1 MDLPITIS
9 DNNWEGLTI
18 SDEHHLENLHK
29 IAEKPIGQ
37 LSLDDNPNLL
47 IFPQNLEEYG
57 DKIGK
62 QYVCE
67 VKDGKLYTGNI
78 MGFIGYGDTKV
89 RIHSRFAQGDDD
101 YFLHYMLQK
110 VFAINLFDLK
120 YNADEES
127 IFDFLIYLFPA
138 FLKRAMRQGLYKE
151 YQTQEYND
159 ADIRGRIDVA
169 RHIRMNVPFAGKVA
183 YSTRE
188 YAYDNHVTQLIRH
201 TIEFIANHPYG
212 GGILKNDD
220 LTKDAVTLIREATPT
235 YGQNERRKVINLNL
249 RPLSH
254 PYFWEYRHLQRLC
267 MQILRYEEIKY
278 GRNEDEIYGV
288 LFDGA
293 WLWEE
298 YVNTILTDQGYIH
311 PQNKIHKG
319 KISLYT
325 DGSGVRYPDFY
336 KGGIVLDAKYKRYAG
351 MKLQHIDGDDLH
363 QVITYM
369 YILAAKHG
377 GFIVPWVRNYEEDK
391 PQQKTLKGYGG
402 RMNIYGITVDSP
414 AQNYKEYCTQMSQ
427 YENLFVRQ
435 LINVTTPKEWE
446 VSLKELIASRIED
459 GESLIDVDRNRAVT
473 LLNSAI
479 ALANLIDDK
488 IVDFDEVEKYVRK
501 FMHNPK
507 VLL

>member
-89 RIHSRFAQGDDD
+89 RIHSRFVQGDDD

-120 YNADEES
+120 YHSDEES

-151 YQTQEYND
+151 YQTRGYND
-159 ADIRGRIDVA
+159 ADIKGRIDVA

-188 YAYDNHVTQLIRH
+188 YAYDNHVAQLIRH
-201 TIEFIANHPYG
+201 TIEFISNHPYD

-220 LTKDAVTLIREATPT
+220 LTKDAVSLIREATPT
-235 YGQNERRKVINLNL
+235 YSQNERRKVINQNL

-254 PYFWEYRHLQRLC
+254 PYFSEYRHLQHLC

-298 YVNTILTDQGYIH
+298 YLNTLLKDCGYKH
-311 PQNKIHKG
+311 PQNKVFSGRIH
-319 KISLYT
+319 LFT
-325 DGSGVRYPDFY
+325 DNSGARYPDFF
-336 KGGIVLDAKYKRYAG
+336 KDGIVLDAKYKRYEDIA
-351 MKLQHIDGDDLH
+351 LQRIDGDDLH

-369 YILAAKHG
+369 YILSAQYG
-377 GFIVPWVRNYEEDK
+377 GLIVPGQYIKSGSRPD
-391 PQQKTLKGYGG
+391 PKTLKGYGG
-402 RMNIYGITVDSP
+402 SMNIYSITVDSP
-414 AQNYKEYCTQMSQ
+414 AQDFKAYCLQMSQ
-427 YENLFVRQ
+427 YEKDF
-435 LINVTTPKEWE
+435 
-446 VSLKELIASRIED
+446 LK
-459 GESLIDVDRNRAVT
+459 
-473 LLNSAI
+473 LLP
-479 ALANLIDDK
+479 
-488 IVDFDEVEKYVRK
+488 R
-501 FMHNPK
+501 
-507 VLL
+507 

>member
-1 MDLPITIS
+1 MDLPISIN
-9 DNNWEGLTI
+9 DNNWEGQAI
-18 SDEHHLENLHK
+18 GDEHHLTNLQK

-47 IFPQNLEEYG
+47 IFPQNFEEYG
-57 DKIGK
+57 DKIGTE
-62 QYVCE
+62 YICE
-67 VKDGKLYTGNI
+67 VKEDKLFTGNI
-78 MGFIGYGDTKV
+78 MGFIGYGDTKL
-89 RIHSRFAQGDDD
+89 RIHSRFAQGEDD

-120 YNADEES
+120 HHSDDES

-151 YQTQEYND
+151 YQTREYND
-159 ADIRGRIDVA
+159 ANIRGRIDVA
-169 RHIRMNVPFAGKVA
+169 RHIRMNIPFAGKVA

-201 TIEFIANHPYG
+201 TIEFISNHPYG

-235 YGQNERRKVINLNL
+235 YSQNERRKVINQNL

-254 PYFWEYRHLQRLC
+254 PYFGEYRHLQRLC

-298 YVNTILTDQGYIH
+298 YLNTILRDCGYIH
-311 PQNKIHKG
+311 PQNKISKG
-319 KISLYT
+319 RIYLFDDRT
-325 DGSGVRYPDFY
+325 GVRYPDFY
-336 KGGIVLDAKYKRYAG
+336 KDDIVLDAKYKRYAD
-351 MKLQHIDGDDLH
+351 MKLQNIDGDDLH

-377 GFIVPWVRNYEEDK
+377 GFIVPRQHNHEENML
-391 PQQKTLKGYGG
+391 QQKTLKGFGG

-414 AQNYKEYCTQMSQ
+414 AENYWDYCAKMSQ
-427 YENLFVRQ
+427 NEMIFVSQ
-435 LINVTTPKEWE
+435 LRKDTMPKGCE
-446 VSLKELIASRIED
+446 VSLKELITSWIED
-459 GESLIDVDRNRAVT
+459 GKSLIDFDRNRAVY
-473 LLNSAI
+473 LLNSSIAI
-479 ALANLIDDK
+479 ANLIDDK
-488 IVDFDEVEKYVRK
+488 IVDFDETEKYVKTMLHREE
-501 FMHNPK
+501 
-507 VLL
+507 

>member
-110 VFAINLFDLK
+110 VFSINLFDLK
-120 YNADEES
+120 YHSDEES

-138 FLKRAMRQGLYKE
+138 FLKRAMCQGLYKE
-151 YQTQEYND
+151 YQTREYND
-159 ADIRGRIDVA
+159 ADIKGRIDVA
-169 RHIRMNVPFAGKVA
+169 RHIRMNIPFAGKVA

-201 TIEFIANHPYG
+201 TIEFISNHPYG

-220 LTKDAVTLIREATPT
+220 LTKDAVSLIREATPT
-235 YGQNERRKVINLNL
+235 YSQNERRKVINQNL

-254 PYFWEYRHLQRLC
+254 PYFSEYRHLQHLC

-298 YVNTILTDQGYIH
+298 YLNTLLRDCGYKH
-311 PQNKIHKG
+311 PQNKVFSGRIH
-319 KISLYT
+319 LFT
-325 DGSGVRYPDFY
+325 DNSGARYPDFY
-336 KGGIVLDAKYKRYAG
+336 KDGIVLDAKYKRYEDVA
-351 MKLQHIDGDDLH
+351 LQRIDGDDLH

-369 YILAAKHG
+369 YILSARYG
-377 GFIVPWVRNYEEDK
+377 GLIVPGQHNKSGSRPE
-391 PQQKTLKGYGG
+391 PKTLKGYGG
-402 RMNIYGITVDSP
+402 SMNIYSIIVDAI
-414 AQNYKEYCTQMSQ
+414 AQSFKAYCQQMSQ
-427 YENLFVRQ
+427 YEKIFLE
-435 LINVTTPKEWE
+435 LLPK
-446 VSLKELIASRIED
+446 IE
-459 GESLIDVDRNRAVT
+459 
-473 LLNSAI
+473 
-479 ALANLIDDK
+479 
-488 IVDFDEVEKYVRK
+488 
-501 FMHNPK
+501 H
-507 VLL
+507 

>member
-120 YNADEES
+120 YHSDEES

-151 YQTQEYND
+151 YQTREYND
-159 ADIRGRIDVA
+159 ADIKGRIDVA
-169 RHIRMNVPFAGKVA
+169 RHIRMNVPFAGKVS

-201 TIEFIANHPYG
+201 TIEFISNHPYG

-220 LTKDAVTLIREATPT
+220 LTKDAVSLIKEATPT
-235 YGQNERRKVINLNL
+235 YTQNERRKVVNQNL

-254 PYFWEYRHLQRLC
+254 PYFSEYRHLQHLC

-298 YVNTILTDQGYIH
+298 YLNTLLKDCGYKH
-311 PQNKIHKG
+311 PQNKVFSGRIH
-319 KISLYT
+319 LFT
-325 DGSGVRYPDFY
+325 DNSGARYPDFF
-336 KGGIVLDAKYKRYAG
+336 KDGIVLDAKYKRYEDIA
-351 MKLQHIDGDDLH
+351 LQRIDGDDLH

-369 YILAAKHG
+369 YILSAQYG
-377 GFIVPWVRNYEEDK
+377 GLIVPGQYIKSGSRPD
-391 PQQKTLKGYGG
+391 PKTLKGYGG
-402 RMNIYGITVDSP
+402 SMNIYSITVDSP
-414 AQNYKEYCTQMSQ
+414 AQNYKDYCTQMSM
-427 YENLFVRQ
+427 YEKRF
-435 LINVTTPKEWE
+435 
-446 VSLKELIASRIED
+446 VSLLEQ
-459 GESLIDVDRNRAVT
+459 
-473 LLNSAI
+473 AI
-479 ALANLIDDK
+479 I
-488 IVDFDEVEKYVRK
+488 
-501 FMHNPK
+501 
-507 VLL
+507 

>member
-1 MDLPITIS
+1 MDLPISIS

-18 SDEHHLENLHK
+18 SDEHHLENLQK

-37 LSLDDNPNLL
+37 FGLEDNPNLL

-62 QYVCE
+62 EYVCE
-67 VKDGKLYTGNI
+67 VKEGKLFTGNI

-89 RIHSRFAQGDDD
+89 RIHSRFAQGEDD

-120 YNADEES
+120 YHSDEES

-138 FLKRAMRQGLYKE
+138 FLKLAMRQGLYKE
-151 YQTQEYND
+151 YQTREYND
-159 ADIRGRIDVA
+159 ADIKGRIDVA

-201 TIEFIANHPYG
+201 TIEFISNHPYG

-220 LTKDAVTLIREATPT
+220 LTKDAVTLVREATLS
-235 YGQNERRKVINLNL
+235 YSQNERRKVVNQNL

-254 PYFWEYRHLQRLC
+254 PYFSEYRHLQRLC

-298 YVNTILTDQGYIH
+298 YLNTFLADIGFEHTR
-311 PQNKIHKG
+311 NKEGVGHK
-319 KISLYT
+319 SLFK
-325 DGSGVRYPDFY
+325 DGSGWCYPDFLSPQM
-336 KGGIVLDAKYKRYAG
+336 VLDAKYKWY
-351 MKLQHIDGDDLH
+351 DDWGKVQTKDLY
-363 QVITYM
+363 QVISYM
-369 YILAAKHG
+369 HVLDLKKG
-377 GFIVPWVRNYEEDK
+377 GFVVPVGWNFLRF
-391 PQQKTLKGYGG
+391 PTKTLKGMGG
-402 RMNIYGITVDSP
+402 EMSIYSMNVSSDVDSF
-414 AQNYKEYCTQMSQ
+414 ADYVEHMRFV
-427 YENLFVRQ
+427 ENS
-435 LINVTTPKEWE
+435 IINSIKDDANVTE
-446 VSLKELIASRIED
+446 
-459 GESLIDVDRNRAVT
+459 
-473 LLNSAI
+473 
-479 ALANLIDDK
+479 
-488 IVDFDEVEKYVRK
+488 
-501 FMHNPK
+501 
-507 VLL
+507 

>member
-18 SDEHHLENLHK
+18 GDEHHLENLQK

-37 LSLDDNPNLL
+37 LSLEDNPNLL

-62 QYVCE
+62 EYVCE
-67 VKDGKLYTGNI
+67 VKECKHYTGNI

-110 VFAINLFDLK
+110 VFSINLFDLK
-120 YNADEES
+120 YHSDEES

-151 YQTQEYND
+151 YQTREYND
-159 ADIRGRIDVA
+159 ADIKGRIDVA

-201 TIEFIANHPYG
+201 TIEFISNHPYG

-220 LTKDAVTLIREATPT
+220 LTKDAVSLIREATPT
-235 YGQNERRKVINLNL
+235 YSQNERRKVINQNL

-254 PYFWEYRHLQRLC
+254 PYFSEYRHLQHLC

-278 GRNEDEIYGV
+278 GRNENEIYGV

-298 YVNTILTDQGYIH
+298 YLNSLLRDCGYKH
-311 PQNKIHKG
+311 PQNKVFSGRIH
-319 KISLYT
+319 LFT
-325 DGSGVRYPDFY
+325 DNSGARYPDFY
-336 KGGIVLDAKYKRYAG
+336 KDGIVLDAKYKRYEDVA
-351 MKLQHIDGDDLH
+351 LQRIDGDDLH

-369 YILAAKHG
+369 YILSARYG
-377 GFIVPWVRNYEEDK
+377 GLIVPGQHKKSGSRPE
-391 PQQKTLKGYGG
+391 PKTLKGYSGS
-402 RMNIYGITVDSP
+402 MNIYSIIVDAL
-414 AQNYKEYCTQMSQ
+414 AQSFKAYCQQMSQ
-427 YENLFVRQ
+427 YEKIFLE
-435 LINVTTPKEWE
+435 LLPK
-446 VSLKELIASRIED
+446 IE
-459 GESLIDVDRNRAVT
+459 
-473 LLNSAI
+473 
-479 ALANLIDDK
+479 
-488 IVDFDEVEKYVRK
+488 
-501 FMHNPK
+501 H
-507 VLL
+507 

>member
-18 SDEHHLENLHK
+18 SDEHHLENLQK

-37 LSLDDNPNLL
+37 LSLEDHPNLL
-47 IFPQNLEEYG
+47 VFPQNLEEYG
-57 DKIGK
+57 DEIGK
-62 QYVCE
+62 EYVCE
-67 VKDGKLYTGNI
+67 VREGKLFTRNI

-89 RIHSRFAQGDDD
+89 RIHSRFAQGEDD

-120 YNADEES
+120 YHSDEES
-127 IFDFLIYLFPA
+127 IFDFLIYLFPT

-151 YQTQEYND
+151 YQTREYND
-159 ADIRGRIDVA
+159 ANIRGRIDVA

-201 TIEFIANHPYG
+201 TIEFIANHHYG

-235 YGQNERRKVINLNL
+235 YSSNERRKVMNKNL

-254 PYFWEYRHLQRLC
+254 PYFGEYRHLQRLC

-298 YVNTILTDQGYIH
+298 YVNTILKDKGYIH
-311 PQNKIHKG
+311 PQNKISKG
-319 KISLYT
+319 RIYLFEDRT
-325 DGSGVRYPDFY
+325 GVRYPDFY
-336 KGGIVLDAKYKRYAG
+336 KDNIVLDAKYKRYAD
-351 MKLQHIDGDDLH
+351 MKLQNIDGDDLH

-369 YILAAKHG
+369 YILGARYG
-377 GFIVPWVRNYEEDK
+377 GLIVPRQHK
-391 PQQKTLKGYGG
+391 QKDIVQTSKLLKGYGG
-402 RMNIYGITVDSP
+402 RMNIYSIIVDSP
-414 AQNYKEYCTQMSQ
+414 AQNYKDYCMQMNQ
-427 YENLFVRQ
+427 HENEF
-435 LINVTTPKEWE
+435 I
-446 VSLKELIASRIED
+446 SLLEKS
-459 GESLIDVDRNRAVT
+459 T
-473 LLNSAI
+473 
-479 ALANLIDDK
+479 
-488 IVDFDEVEKYVRK
+488 DE
-501 FMHNPK
+501 
-507 VLL
+507 

>member
-18 SDEHHLENLHK
+18 SDEHHLENLQK

-47 IFPQNLEEYG
+47 IFPKNLEEYG
-57 DKIGK
+57 DKIGN

-67 VKDGKLYTGNI
+67 VKEGKLYTGNI

-89 RIHSRFAQGDDD
+89 RIHSRFAQGEDD

-120 YNADEES
+120 YHSDEES

-151 YQTQEYND
+151 YQTREYND
-159 ADIRGRIDVA
+159 ADIKGRIDVA
-169 RHIRMNVPFAGKVA
+169 RHIRMNV
-183 YSTRE
+183 
-188 YAYDNHVTQLIRH
+188 
-201 TIEFIANHPYG
+201 PYG

-220 LTKDAVTLIREATPT
+220 LTKDAVSLIREATPT
-235 YGQNERRKVINLNL
+235 YSQNERRKVVNQNL

-254 PYFWEYRHLQRLC
+254 PYFSEYRHLQRLC

-298 YVNTILTDQGYIH
+298 YVNTILKNQGYIH

-319 KISLYT
+319 KVSLFT
-325 DGSGVRYPDFY
+325 DGSGTRYPDFY
-336 KGGIVLDAKYKRYAG
+336 KEDIVLDAKYKRYAD
-351 MKLQHIDGDDLH
+351 MKLQNIDGDDLH

-369 YILAAKHG
+369 YILSARYG
-377 GFIVPWVRNYEEDK
+377 GLIVPGQYNKSESRPE
-391 PQQKTLKGYGG
+391 PKTLKGHGG
-402 RMNIYGITVDSP
+402 NMNIYSIIVDAL
-414 AQNYKEYCTQMSQ
+414 AQDFKAYCQQMSQ
-427 YENLFVRQ
+427 YEKIFL
-435 LINVTTPKEWE
+435 
-446 VSLKELIASRIED
+446 EL
-459 GESLIDVDRNRAVT
+459 L
-473 LLNSAI
+473 
-479 ALANLIDDK
+479 
-488 IVDFDEVEKYVRK
+488 
-501 FMHNPK
+501 PK
-507 VLL
+507 VEH

>member
-18 SDEHHLENLHK
+18 GDEHHLENLQK

-62 QYVCE
+62 EYVCE
-67 VKDGKLYTGNI
+67 VKEEKLFTGNI

-89 RIHSRFAQGDDD
+89 RIHSRFAQGEDD

-110 VFAINLFDLK
+110 VFSINLFDLK
-120 YNADEES
+120 YHSDEES

-138 FLKRAMRQGLYKE
+138 FLKRAMCQGLYKE
-151 YQTQEYND
+151 YQTREYND
-159 ADIRGRIDVA
+159 ADIKGRIDVA
-169 RHIRMNVPFAGKVA
+169 RHIRMNIPFAGKVA

-201 TIEFIANHPYG
+201 TIEFISNHPYG
-212 GGILKNDD
+212 GGILNNDD
-220 LTKDAVTLIREATPT
+220 LTKDAVSLIREATPT
-235 YGQNERRKVINLNL
+235 YSQNERRKVINQNL

-254 PYFWEYRHLQRLC
+254 PYFSEYRHLQHLC

-298 YVNTILTDQGYIH
+298 YLNTLLKDYGYKH
-311 PQNKIHKG
+311 PQNKVFSGRIH
-319 KISLYT
+319 LFT
-325 DGSGVRYPDFY
+325 DNSGARYPDFY
-336 KGGIVLDAKYKRYAG
+336 KDGIVLDAKYKRYEDIA
-351 MKLQHIDGDDLH
+351 LQRIDGDDLH

-369 YILAAKHG
+369 YILSARYG
-377 GFIVPWVRNYEEDK
+377 GLIVPGQHNKSGSRPE
-391 PQQKTLKGYGG
+391 PKTLKGYGG
-402 RMNIYGITVDSP
+402 SMNIYSITVDSP
-414 AQNYKEYCTQMSQ
+414 AQDFKAYCQQMSQ
-427 YENLFVRQ
+427 YEKDFL
-435 LINVTTPKEWE
+435 
-446 VSLKELIASRIED
+446 ELLPR
-459 GESLIDVDRNRAVT
+459 
-473 LLNSAI
+473 
-479 ALANLIDDK
+479 
-488 IVDFDEVEKYVRK
+488 
-501 FMHNPK
+501 
-507 VLL
+507 

>member
-18 SDEHHLENLHK
+18 SDEHHLENLQK

-62 QYVCE
+62 EYVCE
-67 VKDGKLYTGNI
+67 VKEGKLYTGNI

-120 YNADEES
+120 YHSDEES

-138 FLKRAMRQGLYKE
+138 FLKRAMSQGLYKE
-151 YQTQEYND
+151 YQTREYND
-159 ADIRGRIDVA
+159 ADIKGRIDVA

-201 TIEFIANHPYG
+201 TIEFISNHPYG

-220 LTKDAVTLIREATPT
+220 LTKDAVTLVREATPT
-235 YGQNERRKVINLNL
+235 YSQNERRKVVNQNL

-254 PYFWEYRHLQRLC
+254 PYFSEYRHLQRLC
-267 MQILRYEEIKY
+267 MQILRYDEIKY
-278 GRNEDEIYGV
+278 GRHENEIYGV

-298 YVNTILTDQGYIH
+298 YVNTILKNQGYIH

-319 KISLYT
+319 KISLFT
-325 DGSGVRYPDFY
+325 DGSGTRYPDFY
-336 KGGIVLDAKYKRYAG
+336 KEDIVLDAKYKRYEDVA
-351 MKLQHIDGDDLH
+351 LQRIDGDDLH

-369 YILAAKHG
+369 YILSARYG
-377 GFIVPWVRNYEEDK
+377 GLIVPGQYNKAGFRPE
-391 PQQKTLKGYGG
+391 PKTLNGYRGY
-402 RMNIYGITVDSP
+402 MNIYSIIVDAL
-414 AQNYKEYCTQMSQ
+414 AQDFKAYCQQMSQ
-427 YENLFVRQ
+427 YEKDFL
-435 LINVTTPKEWE
+435 
-446 VSLKELIASRIED
+446 EL
-459 GESLIDVDRNRAVT
+459 L
-473 LLNSAI
+473 
-479 ALANLIDDK
+479 
-488 IVDFDEVEKYVRK
+488 
-501 FMHNPK
+501 PK
-507 VLL
+507 VEH

>member
-1 MDLPITIS
+1 MDLPISIS

-18 SDEHHLENLHK
+18 GDEHHLENLQK
-29 IAEKPIGQ
+29 IAENPIGK

-62 QYVCE
+62 EYVCE
-67 VKDGKLYTGNI
+67 IRDGKLYTGNI
-78 MGFIGYGDTKV
+78 MGFIGYGDTKL
-89 RIHSRFAQGDDD
+89 RIHSRFAQGEDD

-120 YNADEES
+120 YHSDDES

-151 YQTQEYND
+151 YQTREYND
-159 ADIRGRIDVA
+159 TNIRGRIDVA

-201 TIEFIANHPYG
+201 TIEFISNHPYG

-220 LTKDAVTLIREATPT
+220 LTKEAVSLIREATPT
-235 YGQNERRKVINLNL
+235 YSQNERRKVINQNI

-278 GRNEDEIYGV
+278 GRNDDEIYGV

-298 YVNTILTDQGYIH
+298 YLYTILKDCGFTH
-311 PQNKIHKG
+311 PQNKLFKG
-319 KISLYT
+319 RINLFKDRT
-325 DGSGVRYPDFY
+325 CPRYPDFY
-336 KGGIVLDAKYKRYAG
+336 KDDFVLDAKYKGYG
-351 MKLQHIDGDDLH
+351 NTEVNQIGGDDLH
-363 QVITYM
+363 QLITYM
-369 YILAAKHG
+369 YRLRTSRGGFVVPLKQNEFAAKAK
-377 GFIVPWVRNYEEDK
+377 ELD
-391 PQQKTLKGYGG
+391 GYGG
-402 RMNIYGITVDSP
+402 WLGVYGLSVELACNS
-414 AQNYKEYCTQMSQ
+414 YKDYVASIEKQELLMKQEIS
-427 YENLFVRQ
+427 Q
-435 LINVTTPKEWE
+435 LI
-446 VSLKELIASRIED
+446 
-459 GESLIDVDRNRAVT
+459 
-473 LLNSAI
+473 
-479 ALANLIDDK
+479 
-488 IVDFDEVEKYVRK
+488 
-501 FMHNPK
+501 
-507 VLL
+507 

>member
-18 SDEHHLENLHK
+18 SDEHHLENLQK

-120 YNADEES
+120 YHSDEES

-151 YQTQEYND
+151 YQTRGYND
-159 ADIRGRIDVA
+159 ADIKGRIDVA
-169 RHIRMNVPFAGKVA
+169 WHIRMNVPFAGKVA

-201 TIEFIANHPYG
+201 TIEFISNHPYD
-212 GGILKNDD
+212 GGILKSDD
-220 LTKDAVTLIREATPT
+220 LTKDAVSLIKEATPT
-235 YGQNERRKVINLNL
+235 YTQNERRKVVNQNL

-254 PYFWEYRHLQRLC
+254 PYFSEYRHLQHLC

-298 YVNTILTDQGYIH
+298 YLNTLLKDCGYKH
-311 PQNKIHKG
+311 PQNKVFSGRIH
-319 KISLYT
+319 LFT
-325 DGSGVRYPDFY
+325 DNSGARYPDFF
-336 KGGIVLDAKYKRYAG
+336 KDGIVLDAKYKRYEDIA
-351 MKLQHIDGDDLH
+351 LQRIDGDDLH

-369 YILAAKHG
+369 YILSAQYG
-377 GFIVPWVRNYEEDK
+377 GLIVPGQYIKSGSRPDS
-391 PQQKTLKGYGG
+391 KTLKGYGG
-402 RMNIYGITVDSP
+402 SMNIYSITVDSP
-414 AQNYKEYCTQMSQ
+414 AQNYKDYCTQMSM
-427 YENLFVRQ
+427 YEKRF
-435 LINVTTPKEWE
+435 
-446 VSLKELIASRIED
+446 VSLLEQ
-459 GESLIDVDRNRAVT
+459 
-473 LLNSAI
+473 AI
-479 ALANLIDDK
+479 I
-488 IVDFDEVEKYVRK
+488 
-501 FMHNPK
+501 
-507 VLL
+507 

>member
-18 SDEHHLENLHK
+18 SDEHHLENLQK

-120 YNADEES
+120 YHSDEES

-151 YQTQEYND
+151 YQTREYND
-159 ADIRGRIDVA
+159 ADIKGRIEVA

-201 TIEFIANHPYG
+201 TIEFISNHPYD

-220 LTKDAVTLIREATPT
+220 LTKDAVSLIREATPT
-235 YGQNERRKVINLNL
+235 YSQNERRKVINQNL

-254 PYFWEYRHLQRLC
+254 PYFSEYRHLQHLC

-298 YVNTILTDQGYIH
+298 YLNTLLKDCGYKH
-311 PQNKIHKG
+311 PQNKVFSGRIH
-319 KISLYT
+319 LFT
-325 DGSGVRYPDFY
+325 DNSGARYPDFF
-336 KGGIVLDAKYKRYAG
+336 KDGIVLDAKYKRYEDIA
-351 MKLQHIDGDDLH
+351 LQRIDGDDLH

-369 YILAAKHG
+369 YILSAQYG
-377 GFIVPWVRNYEEDK
+377 GLIVPGQYIKSGSRPD
-391 PQQKTLKGYGG
+391 PKTLKGYGG
-402 RMNIYGITVDSP
+402 SMNIYSITVDSP
-414 AQNYKEYCTQMSQ
+414 AQNYKDYCTQMSM
-427 YENLFVRQ
+427 YEKRF
-435 LINVTTPKEWE
+435 
-446 VSLKELIASRIED
+446 VSLLEQ
-459 GESLIDVDRNRAVT
+459 
-473 LLNSAI
+473 AI
-479 ALANLIDDK
+479 I
-488 IVDFDEVEKYVRK
+488 
-501 FMHNPK
+501 
-507 VLL
+507 

>member
-1 MDLPITIS
+1 MNLPISIS

-18 SDEHHLENLHK
+18 SDEHHLENLQK

-62 QYVCE
+62 EYVCE

-78 MGFIGYGDTKV
+78 MGFIGYSDTKV

-120 YNADEES
+120 YQSDEES

-151 YQTQEYND
+151 YQTRKYND
-159 ADIRGRIDVA
+159 ADIKGRIDVA

-201 TIEFIANHPYG
+201 TIEFISNHPYG

-220 LTKDAVTLIREATPT
+220 LTKDTVSLIREATPT
-235 YGQNERRKVINLNL
+235 YSQNERRKVVNQNL

-254 PYFWEYRHLQRLC
+254 PYFSEYRHLQRLC

-298 YVNTILTDQGYIH
+298 YVNTILKNQGYIH
-311 PQNKIHKG
+311 PQNKIRKG
-319 KISLYT
+319 KISLFS
-325 DGSGVRYPDFY
+325 DGSGTRYPDFY
-336 KGGIVLDAKYKRYAG
+336 KEEIVLDAKYKRYAD
-351 MKLQHIDGDDLH
+351 MKLQNIDGDDLH

-369 YILAAKHG
+369 YILSARYG
-377 GFIVPWVRNYEEDK
+377 GLIVPGQYNKSDFRSE
-391 PQQKTLKGYGG
+391 PKTLKGYGG
-402 RMNIYGITVDSP
+402 SMSIYSIIVDAL
-414 AQNYKEYCTQMSQ
+414 AQDFKAYCQQMSQ
-427 YENLFVRQ
+427 YENDFL
-435 LINVTTPKEWE
+435 K
-446 VSLKELIASRIED
+446 SLPIE
-459 GESLIDVDRNRAVT
+459 
-473 LLNSAI
+473 
-479 ALANLIDDK
+479 
-488 IVDFDEVEKYVRK
+488 F
-501 FMHNPK
+501 
-507 VLL
+507 

>member
-18 SDEHHLENLHK
+18 SDEHHLENLQK

-67 VKDGKLYTGNI
+67 VKDGKLFTGNI

-89 RIHSRFAQGDDD
+89 RIHSRFAQGEDD

-120 YNADEES
+120 YHSDEES

-151 YQTQEYND
+151 YQTREYND
-159 ADIRGRIDVA
+159 ADIKGRIDVA

-201 TIEFIANHPYG
+201 TIEFISNHPYG
-212 GGILKNDD
+212 GGILNNDD
-220 LTKDAVTLIREATPT
+220 LTKDAVSLIREATPT
-235 YGQNERRKVINLNL
+235 YSQNERRKVINQNL

-254 PYFWEYRHLQRLC
+254 PYFSEYRHLQHLC

-278 GRNEDEIYGV
+278 GRNENEIYGV

-298 YVNTILTDQGYIH
+298 YLNTLLRDCGYKH
-311 PQNKIHKG
+311 PQNKVFSGRIH
-319 KISLYT
+319 LFT
-325 DGSGVRYPDFY
+325 DNSGARYPDFY
-336 KGGIVLDAKYKRYAG
+336 KDGIVLDAKYKRYEDVA
-351 MKLQHIDGDDLH
+351 LQRIDGDDLH

-369 YILAAKHG
+369 YILSARYG
-377 GFIVPWVRNYEEDK
+377 GLIVPGQHNKSGSRPE
-391 PQQKTLKGYGG
+391 PKTLKGYGG
-402 RMNIYGITVDSP
+402 SMNIYSIIVDAL
-414 AQNYKEYCTQMSQ
+414 AQSFKAYCQQMSQ
-427 YENLFVRQ
+427 YEKIFLE
-435 LINVTTPKEWE
+435 LLPK
-446 VSLKELIASRIED
+446 IE
-459 GESLIDVDRNRAVT
+459 
-473 LLNSAI
+473 
-479 ALANLIDDK
+479 
-488 IVDFDEVEKYVRK
+488 
-501 FMHNPK
+501 H
-507 VLL
+507 

>member
-1 MDLPITIS
+1 MDLPISIN
-9 DNNWEGLTI
+9 DNNWEGQAI
-18 SDEHHLENLHK
+18 GDEHHLMNLQK

-37 LSLDDNPNLL
+37 LSLNDNPNLL
-47 IFPQNLEEYG
+47 IFPQNFEEYG
-57 DKIGK
+57 DKIGTE
-62 QYVCE
+62 YICE
-67 VKDGKLYTGNI
+67 VKEGKLFTGNI
-78 MGFIGYGDTKV
+78 MGFIGYGDTKL
-89 RIHSRFAQGDDD
+89 RIHSRFAQGEDD

-120 YNADEES
+120 HHSDDES

-151 YQTQEYND
+151 YQTREYND
-159 ADIRGRIDVA
+159 ANIRGRIDVA
-169 RHIRMNVPFAGKVA
+169 RHIRMNIPFAGKVA

-201 TIEFIANHPYG
+201 TIEFISNHPYG

-220 LTKDAVTLIREATPT
+220 LTKDAVTLIREATPS
-235 YGQNERRKVINLNL
+235 YSQIERRKVINQNL

-254 PYFWEYRHLQRLC
+254 PYFGEYRHLQRLC

-298 YVNTILTDQGYIH
+298 YLNTILRDCGYIH
-311 PQNKIHKG
+311 PQNKISKG
-319 KISLYT
+319 RIYLFDDRT
-325 DGSGVRYPDFY
+325 GVRYPDFY
-336 KGGIVLDAKYKRYAG
+336 KDDIVLDAKYKRYAD
-351 MKLQHIDGDDLH
+351 MKLQNIDGDDLH

-377 GFIVPWVRNYEEDK
+377 GFIVPRQHNHEENMLL
-391 PQQKTLKGYGG
+391 PKTLKGFGG

-414 AQNYKEYCTQMSQ
+414 AENYWDYCAKMSQ
-427 YENLFVRQ
+427 NEMIFVSQ
-435 LINVTTPKEWE
+435 LRKDTMPKGCE
-446 VSLKELIASRIED
+446 VSLKELITSWIED
-459 GESLIDVDRNRAVT
+459 GKSLIDFDRNRAVY
-473 LLNSAI
+473 LLNSSIAI
-479 ALANLIDDK
+479 ANLIDDK
-488 IVDFDEVEKYVRK
+488 IVDFDETEKYVNKKKGR
-501 FMHNPK
+501 
-507 VLL
+507 

>member
-1 MDLPITIS
+1 MDLPISIS

-18 SDEHHLENLHK
+18 SDEHHLENLQK

-62 QYVCE
+62 EYVCE
-67 VKDGKLYTGNI
+67 VKEGKLYTGNI

-110 VFAINLFDLK
+110 VFSINLFDLK
-120 YNADEES
+120 YHSDDES

-151 YQTQEYND
+151 YQTREYND
-159 ADIRGRIDVA
+159 ANIRGRIDVA
-169 RHIRMNVPFAGKVA
+169 RHIRINIPFAGKVA

-201 TIEFIANHPYG
+201 TIEFISNHPYG

-220 LTKDAVTLIREATPT
+220 LTKDAVTLIREATPS
-235 YGQNERRKVINLNL
+235 YSQNERRKVINQNL

-278 GRNEDEIYGV
+278 GHNEDEVYGV

-298 YVNTILTDQGYIH
+298 YVNTILKDLGYIH
-311 PQNKIHKG
+311 PQNKISKG
-319 KISLYT
+319 RISLFT
-325 DGSGVRYPDFY
+325 DGSGYRYPDFY
-336 KGGIVLDAKYKRYAG
+336 KDKIVLDAKYKRYAHL
-351 MKLQHIDGDDLH
+351 KLQNIDGEDLH

-377 GFIVPWVRNYEEDK
+377 GFIVPWQHNLENYRPERK
-391 PQQKTLKGYGG
+391 SLNGFGG
-402 RMNIYGITVDSP
+402 SMNIYGITVDTT
-414 AQNYKEYCTQMSQ
+414 AENFKAYCHIMS
-427 YENLFVRQ
+427 ECEKDF
-435 LINVTTPKEWE
+435 
-446 VSLKELIASRIED
+446 ASI
-459 GESLIDVDRNRAVT
+459 
-473 LLNSAI
+473 
-479 ALANLIDDK
+479 LANIY
-488 IVDFDEVEKYVRK
+488 I
-501 FMHNPK
+501 
-507 VLL
+507 

>member
-18 SDEHHLENLHK
+18 SDEHHLENLQK

-37 LSLDDNPNLL
+37 LCFDDNPNLL

-62 QYVCE
+62 EYVCE
-67 VKDGKLYTGNI
+67 VRDGKLFTGNI

-89 RIHSRFAQGDDD
+89 RIHSRFAQCEED

-110 VFAINLFDLK
+110 VFSINLFDLK
-120 YNADEES
+120 YHSDDES

-138 FLKRAMRQGLYKE
+138 FLKRAMRQGFYKE
-151 YQTQEYND
+151 YQTREYND
-159 ADIRGRIDVA
+159 ADIKGRIDVA

-235 YGQNERRKVINLNL
+235 YSQNERRRVINQNL

-254 PYFWEYRHLQRLC
+254 PYFSEYRHLQRLC
-267 MQILRYEEIKY
+267 VQILRYEEIKY
-278 GRNEDEIYGV
+278 GRNEEEIYGV

-298 YVNTILTDQGYIH
+298 YVNTILKDKGYIH
-311 PQNKIHKG
+311 PQNKISKG
-319 KISLYT
+319 RIYLFLFDDRT
-325 DGSGVRYPDFY
+325 GVRYPDFY
-336 KGGIVLDAKYKRYAG
+336 KDDIVLDAKYKRYAD
-351 MKLQHIDGDDLH
+351 MKLQNIDGDDLH

-369 YILAAKHG
+369 YILGACYG
-377 GFIVPWVRNYEEDK
+377 GLIVPRQHK
-391 PQQKTLKGYGG
+391 QKDIVQTSKLLNGYGG
-402 RMNIYGITVDSP
+402 RMNIYSIIVDSP
-414 AQNYKEYCTQMSQ
+414 AQNYKDYCMQMNQ
-427 YENLFVRQ
+427 HENEF
-435 LINVTTPKEWE
+435 I
-446 VSLKELIASRIED
+446 SLLEKST
-459 GESLIDVDRNRAVT
+459 GE
-473 LLNSAI
+473 
-479 ALANLIDDK
+479 
-488 IVDFDEVEKYVRK
+488 
-501 FMHNPK
+501 
-507 VLL
+507 

>member
-1 MDLPITIS
+1 MDSPITIS
-9 DNNWEGLTI
+9 DNNWEGLAI
-18 SDEHHLENLHK
+18 SDEYHLGNLQK

-47 IFPQNLEEYG
+47 IFPQDLEEYG

-62 QYVCE
+62 EYVCE
-67 VKDGKLYTGNI
+67 VKEYKLYTGNI
-78 MGFIGYGDTKV
+78 MGFIGYGDTRV

-120 YNADEES
+120 YHSDEES

-151 YQTQEYND
+151 YQTREYND
-159 ADIRGRIDVA
+159 ADIKGRIDVA
-169 RHIRMNVPFAGKVA
+169 RHIKMNVPFAGKVA

-201 TIEFIANHPYG
+201 TIEFISNHPYG
-212 GGILKNDD
+212 GGILMNDD

-235 YGQNERRKVINLNL
+235 YSQNERRKVINQNL

-254 PYFWEYRHLQRLC
+254 PFFSEYRHLQRLC
-267 MQILRYEEIKY
+267 MQILRFEEIKY

-298 YVNTILTDQGYIH
+298 YVNTILKNQGYIH

-319 KISLYT
+319 RISLFT
-325 DGSGVRYPDFY
+325 DGSGTRYPDFY
-336 KGGIVLDAKYKRYAG
+336 KEDIVLDAKYKRYAD
-351 MKLQHIDGDDLH
+351 MKLQNIDGDDLH

-369 YILAAKHG
+369 YILAVNHG
-377 GFIVPWVRNYEEDK
+377 GFIVPWQYQIEENK
-391 PQQKTLKGYGG
+391 SQQKTLKGFGG
-402 RMNIYGITVDSP
+402 SMNIYGITVNSP
-414 AQNYKEYCTQMSQ
+414 AQNYKDYCTQMSQ
-427 YENLFVRQ
+427 YEKR
-435 LINVTTPKEWE
+435 LI
-446 VSLKELIASRIED
+446 SRLKQI
-459 GESLIDVDRNRAVT
+459 
-473 LLNSAI
+473 
-479 ALANLIDDK
+479 
-488 IVDFDEVEKYVRK
+488 
-501 FMHNPK
+501 
-507 VLL
+507 